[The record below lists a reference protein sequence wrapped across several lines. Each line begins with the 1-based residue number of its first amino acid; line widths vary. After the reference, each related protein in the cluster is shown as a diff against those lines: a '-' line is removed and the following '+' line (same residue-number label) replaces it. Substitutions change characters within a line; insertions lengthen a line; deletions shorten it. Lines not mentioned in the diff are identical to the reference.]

1 MSTTLNDITTLLGG
15 TQILGYPMHTR
26 EDLLAAVRR
35 GFPYAALERL
45 MQVMGLTR
53 EEIETMV
60 ALPARTLTRR
70 KHAQHLQSAESDRV
84 LRVARVAAHAVAALG
99 SEDKAAQWLHRANR
113 ALGDRAP
120 LTFLDTDLGTTQVDD
135 VLTRIEHGV
144 IG

>member
-1 MSTTLNDITTLLGG
+1 MSTTLNDITILLGG
-15 TQILGYPMHTR
+15 AKVLGHPLRTR
-26 EDLLAAVRR
+26 DDLLAAVRR

-70 KHAQHLQSAESDRV
+70 KHAKHLQSAESDRV

-99 SEDKAAQWLHRANR
+99 SEEKAAQWLHRANR
-113 ALGDRAP
+113 GLGDRAP

-135 VLTRIEHGV
+135 ILTRLEQGV

>member
-15 TQILGYPMHTR
+15 AKVLGHPLRTR
-26 EDLLAAVRR
+26 DDLLAAVRR

-45 MQVMGLTR
+45 MQAMGLTR
-53 EEIETMV
+53 EEIEQVV

-70 KHAQHLQSAESDRV
+70 KHAKHLQSAESDRV
-84 LRVARVAAHAVAALG
+84 LRLARVAAHAVAALG
-99 SEDKAAQWLHRANR
+99 SEDKAAQWLHRTNR
-113 ALGDRAP
+113 SLGDRAP

-135 VLTRIEHGV
+135 VLTRLEQGV